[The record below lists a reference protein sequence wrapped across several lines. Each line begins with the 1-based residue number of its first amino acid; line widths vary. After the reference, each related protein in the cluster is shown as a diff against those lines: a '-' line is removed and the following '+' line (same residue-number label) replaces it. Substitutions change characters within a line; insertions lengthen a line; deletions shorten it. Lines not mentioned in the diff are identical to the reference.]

1 MSLTIKNLN
10 KSFESKQIITDF
22 SYDFDSKGLYV
33 ITGESGI
40 GKTTLLRIIAGL
52 DKDYGG
58 DVLGGGI
65 GKVSFVFQEHRLF
78 PTVSAIDNVIFASF
92 GKKDAAVTKK
102 AAKLLNAL
110 GIKGSDFSL
119 MPDEL
124 SGGMKQRVSIARA
137 VMKDAP
143 ILLLDE
149 PTKELDSS
157 NVSAAMSIIS
167 AESRRRL
174 VIMVSHDTDRL
185 KELDAKFIEL
195 GKK

>member
-33 ITGESGI
+33 IIGESGI

-92 GKKDAAVTKK
+92 GKKDAAVT
-102 AAKLLNAL
+102 
-110 GIKGSDFSL
+110 S
-119 MPDEL
+119 
-124 SGGMKQRVSIARA
+124 
-137 VMKDAP
+137 
-143 ILLLDE
+143 
-149 PTKELDSS
+149 
-157 NVSAAMSIIS
+157 
-167 AESRRRL
+167 
-174 VIMVSHDTDRL
+174 
-185 KELDAKFIEL
+185 
-195 GKK
+195 